1 VTVREARHRQVRRM
15 LAKIG
20 HKVKDLT
27 RVKMGPLTIEGLAP
41 GQSRELTPREVKSL
55 QKLVRDG
62 GTDGMTKR
70 KAADGEP

>member
-1 VTVREARHRQVRRM
+1 M

-41 GQSRELTPREVKSL
+41 GQSRELTPREVKAL
-55 QKLVRDG
+55 QKVARDEPP
-62 GTDGMTKR
+62 TDDTPANR
-70 KAADGEP
+70 RASRSEQESA